1 MPSMNKIRGGRRW
14 LSKSSIEAQRQSDM
28 ATTSDSDFEY
38 LDCDWDYDG
47 DGEAFSVFK
56 TMHSGYYG
64 TPACFSTICVNDSWN
79 EIPVDIKKSAGHLMR
94 LHTYWLPLLLRND
107 TMNETFNWA
116 TSVGVVNAHDP
127 TIVNLKT
134 LRKIETLEAILRA
147 MEIGSFSKEQM
158 SHLIVISASFS
169 ELLPEALEEALLW
182 LELTGEPE
190 IEARVLKLGHKRT
203 CYAALC
209 YIFRNFALYVYYM
222 GTNMGRMID
231 LMRTKPPEHLL
242 AESDVIKKQ
251 GNDLFQEEK
260 YEEAAA
266 AYSKAIKYFPENHII
281 FGNRA
286 LCYIRCKKYTE
297 AAADGKRA
305 TLIEPLWPKGHYRYC
320 EALFLL
326 GEVQWA
332 LGANISAQNLCKH
345 GREGVKDLE
354 QQHQKFVSETKGSEG
369 SSKNN
374 QSAAGT
380 PKKNPNAA
388 GHPKKE
394 KSKAGPP
401 KKDQNAA
408 RLSKKD
414 QSTAEPPKKSQNST
428 KLEVTTKSSKTKATN
443 KSNVAGTQEPSGEGD
458 GNGSNNNKSNG
469 VFKVNKLQVTSQA
482 QHSWKTPLN
491 VAGAKMT
498 KQSQPVVKE
507 KTAVKTAPAATKE
520 LPNTPKEKSK
530 SSKNQPEQADPPEA
544 TDRAALIIERLRVP
558 IQDAHSS
565 LTSQCSYNSE
575 RAFRQALALLDT
587 NPPEEIGMS
596 ALDMQLLLYG
606 RVSALTQIG
615 KPEGLAEARRL
626 LEKIESYE
634 ERLFQCLVCY
644 AYGKIYL
651 KENRFAVAL
660 KHFQDSM
667 QMVRNRVTPGKLTWP
682 LTKEVVKETE
692 LNHFKKILDDSIYLC
707 KFPPRPDSTCRHVN
721 CLCPSKNMYIT
732 DPDFKGFV
740 QLKCSHK
747 CLIEYHNA
755 CWKTL
760 KPLYLEGKEKPCLT
774 PDCSGIIDSIQII
787 DPTGQMKCKIL
798 LSNQKAEIPKKPKV
812 KQKLSGV
819 KKLKEKSHFKR
830 ENNNKQTL
838 EKKPTISNEVLLEKN
853 NTVECAQQNAWLLY
867 RDRVL
872 LQIRDKMQLL
882 RQEKGL
888 TVSAVSAGLGP
899 WLELDSGRGNHLA
912 SKMLNWEQEH
922 LETLDQVVE
931 LLLERKNRVWARVF
945 IQLLSSTLDVNVEL
959 SCWAGR
965 LNDADLK
972 AAKSFVERN
981 ADSLYELDLTP
992 VLNFAPLKEIISES
1006 PPPGPNL
1013 ISSHGLTKYVK
1024 QPSPHEM
1031 RLFIWTLEEHRDIYV
1046 SCNIL
1051 LDEYFDMM
1059 DGHCS
1064 VLKKS
1069 DSQNSFPA
1077 SVKSRARKKMKN
1089 KGLQVWSWPRNNVAA
1104 DEWDQEDPIYF
1115 PDPNDPFSTP
1125 SHLRKQLFEFEEQY
1139 NSTRHTRDFKKSLDN
1154 NPDPT
1159 EKDLYNYFAQILD
1172 QHGPLLANDPLLLGE
1187 VENFPPVAKAK
1198 LQKAGSL
1205 ERFLLQS
1212 LRFIKIG
1219 SSFGLAKHAVALQD
1233 AAHVDHPQ
1241 PLPVFSSTQNA
1252 TSILNNVDTSITFHM
1267 DQHPPPVTKAP
1278 VNQAG
1283 SNKIS
1288 PNYFKSLDLYTS
1300 EVEEPWETY
1309 SCTSGLSSTRPE
1321 EVILKKHAEVQTY
1334 QAIKDCVA
1342 VNTEPWEPYE
1352 SLQGDKKVKSNK
1364 EMEEQMSKMANYR
1377 KEVDQKHKETLM
1389 SLEKDIQEISTNIQV
1404 TNKELALFQ
1413 QKLEE
1418 EVKKDQKEKKANQE
1432 VLKTLKMEMEKL
1444 VEEQRSLTEGIR
1456 ANKASYEEELNKF
1469 LELSNQ
1475 SEAEKMSLEDEIKRC
1490 KNSVAAATR
1499 KSHTAQL
1506 SMLKSKWEQRSYGLR
1521 VQLADAKSLLVKLN
1535 ENVQR
1540 FPPLEASGQNVRAKV
1555 RELEQKITAA
1565 ETQYKVQVEELESG
1579 QRVKDILGTNQSDP
1593 QLSLLSSGMTSLSVA
1608 PAPSPQS
1615 IVPSVS
1621 ASPVKTR
1628 KSARSTQAGNTVF
1641 EKAMERLATIFPD
1654 YTRSDLMRFLKHLRS
1669 SNGDNLINMS
1679 LQDVVSGVSHLI
1691 LDQQEAVTPGAKSK
1705 TTGVGGMATPLP
1717 VDPRPVWQKLAY
1729 QRPLSSSALNLED
1742 PCIICHEEMSECDRC
1757 VLECRHTFHKQ
1768 CITSWLKTKSTCPT
1782 CRKHSLLLDD
1792 FPALPS
1798 RRRQA
1803 Q

>member
-1 MPSMNKIRGGRRW
+1 
-14 LSKSSIEAQRQSDM
+14 M
-28 ATTSDSDFEY
+28 ATMSDSDFEY
-38 LDCDWDYDG
+38 LDCDWDYYG
-47 DGEAFSVFK
+47 DGEAFSEFK
-56 TMHSGYYG
+56 TMHMGYYG
-64 TPACFSTICVNDSWN
+64 NPVSLSTICANDAWHKIS
-79 EIPVDIKKSAGHLMR
+79 VDIKKSAGHLMR

-107 TMNETFNWA
+107 TMNDTFNWA
-116 TSVGVVNAHDP
+116 ASIGLVNADDP

-158 SHLIVISASFS
+158 THLIVISASFS
-169 ELLPEALEEALLW
+169 EQLPEALEEALLW
-182 LELTGEPE
+182 LELTGEPG
-190 IEARVLKLGHKRT
+190 IKARVLKLGHKRT
-203 CYAALC
+203 CFAALY

-222 GTNMGRMID
+222 GKNMGRMID
-231 LMRTKPPEHLL
+231 VMRTKPPEDLL

-286 LCYIRCKKYTE
+286 LCYIRCKKYPE

-354 QQHQKFVSETKGSEG
+354 QQHQKFVSETKGSEAG

-388 GHPKKE
+388 GHPKK
-394 KSKAGPP
+394 SK
-401 KKDQNAA
+401 
-408 RLSKKD
+408 
-414 QSTAEPPKKSQNST
+414 NST

-498 KQSQPVVKE
+498 KQSHQPVIKE

-520 LPNTPKEKSK
+520 LPNTPKKKSK
-530 SSKNQPEQADPPEA
+530 SSKNQPEQANPPEA
-544 TDRAALIIERLRVP
+544 TDRAALIKEKLRVH

-565 LTSQCSYNSE
+565 LTNQCSYDSE

-606 RVSALTQIG
+606 HVSALTQIG
-615 KPEGLAEARRL
+615 KPEGLAEARRF
-626 LEKIESYE
+626 LEKIKSYE
-634 ERLFQCLVCY
+634 ERVFQCLVCY
-644 AYGKIYL
+644 AYGNIYL

-660 KHFQDSM
+660 EHFQDSM

-707 KFPPRPDSTCRHVN
+707 KFPPRPDSTCRYVN

-755 CWKTL
+755 CWKKL
-760 KPLYLEGKEKPCLT
+760 KPPSFEGKEKPCLT

-798 LSNQKAEIPKKPKV
+798 VSNQKAEIPKKPKV

-830 ENNNKQTL
+830 ENNNNMQTL
-838 EKKPTISNEVLLEKN
+838 EKKPTISDEVLPAKN
-853 NTVECAQQNAWLLY
+853 NTVEWTQQNAWLLY

-899 WLELDSGRGNHLA
+899 WLELDSARGNHLA
-912 SKMLNWEQEH
+912 SKMLNWEHEH

-981 ADSLYELDLTP
+981 ADSLDELDLTP

-1006 PPPGPNL
+1006 PPPGANL

-1059 DGHCS
+1059 DGQCS

-1069 DSQNSFPA
+1069 DSQNSFPVI
-1077 SVKSRARKKMKN
+1077 VKSRARKKMKN
-1089 KGLQVWSWPRNNVAA
+1089 KGLPVWSRPSNSFA
-1104 DEWDQEDPIYF
+1104 DEWDQEDPLNF
-1115 PDPNDPFSTP
+1115 LDPDDTFSIP
-1125 SHLRKQLFEFEEQY
+1125 SYLRAPLDEFEKQY
-1139 NSTRHTRDFKKSLDN
+1139 NSTRHTRDFKKILDN

-1159 EKDLYNYFAQILD
+1159 QEDLYDYFAQILE
-1172 QHGPLLANDPLLLGE
+1172 QHGPLLANDPLLVGE
-1187 VENFPPVAKAK
+1187 MENFPPVAKAK
-1198 LQKAGSL
+1198 LQKADSL
-1205 ERFLLQS
+1205 EHFLLES
-1212 LRFIKIG
+1212 LRFIKID
-1219 SSFGLAKHAVALQD
+1219 SSLGLAKHAVALQD

-1252 TSILNNVDTSITFHM
+1252 TPILNNVDTFHI
-1267 DQHPPPVTKAP
+1267 DQHPPPVGKAP

-1288 PNYFKSLDLYTS
+1288 PNYFKSLDLYTR
-1300 EVEEPWETY
+1300 EVEESWETY
-1309 SCTSGLSSTRPE
+1309 SYTSGLSSTRPE

-1342 VNTEPWEPYE
+1342 VNTETLEPYE
-1352 SLQGDKKVKSNK
+1352 SLQVDKKVKSNK

-1377 KEVDQKHKETLM
+1377 KEVDQKHKETLR
-1389 SLEKDIQEISTNIQV
+1389 SLEKDIQEIRTNIQV

-1413 QKLEE
+1413 QKLEK
-1418 EVKKDQKEKKANQE
+1418 EVKKDQEEKKANQE
-1432 VLKTLKMEMEKL
+1432 LLKTLKMEMEKL
-1444 VEEQRSLTEGIR
+1444 VEEQRSLTKGIHT
-1456 ANKASYEEELNKF
+1456 NKASYEEELNKF

-1475 SEAEKMSLEDEIKRC
+1475 SEAEKMSLEDEIKRS
-1490 KNSVAAATR
+1490 KNAVAAATR
-1499 KSHTAQL
+1499 RSHTAQL
-1506 SMLKSKWEQRSYGLR
+1506 SMLKNKWEQRSYGLR
-1521 VQLADAKSLLVKLN
+1521 IQLADAKFLLVKLN

-1540 FPPLEASGQNVRAKV
+1540 FPPLEASRQNVRAKV
-1555 RELEQKITAA
+1555 QELEQKITAA
-1565 ETQYKVQVEELESG
+1565 ETQYKEQLEELKSG
-1579 QRVKDILGTNQSDP
+1579 QRVKDILSTNQSDP
-1593 QLSLLSSGMTSLSVA
+1593 QLSLLSSGLTSLSV
-1608 PAPSPQS
+1608 APSPQS
-1615 IVPSVS
+1615 IVPSAS

-1628 KSARSTQAGNTVF
+1628 NSARSRQAGNIVF
-1641 EKAMERLATIFPD
+1641 EKAMECLATIFPD
-1654 YTRSDLMRFLKHLRS
+1654 YTRSDLMRFFKHLRS

-1679 LQDVVSGVSHLI
+1679 LQDVVSRVSQLI

-1717 VDPRPVWQKLAY
+1717 VDPPPVWQKLAN

-1742 PCIICHEEMSECDRC
+1742 PCIICHEEMSECDRY